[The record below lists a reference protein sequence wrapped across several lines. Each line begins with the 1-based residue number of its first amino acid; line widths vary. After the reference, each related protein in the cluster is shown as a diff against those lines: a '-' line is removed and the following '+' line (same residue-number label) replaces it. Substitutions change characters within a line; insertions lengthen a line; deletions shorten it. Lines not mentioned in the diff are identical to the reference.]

1 VLYRRV
7 FFDFQTGDSF
17 EEVTSLVKFD
27 DFTFSIRAGSDTFH
41 YSQNVAN
48 ISLVYDA
55 AIYTKIMGATNDI
68 IVKII
73 DTDETA
79 SDPIVYTPLFQGHIA
94 PSKSHSY
101 DGIIDN
107 VILNL
112 EALDDGDYLDK
123 EIGDICYRHY
133 TVMNPAS
140 PETSIVHQLAYIAGF
155 TVGQIDGSVTI
166 PVELNAYSPPSTSD
180 TIKDL
185 LDTVLFEYGYVL
197 HFNELGQISPTLWMH
212 TDAVDALTFN
222 EDNVL
227 DGSFDIADGLK
238 EYDGAEITYY
248 ELGEG
253 ITTSGQTDI
262 LLYRDGDLP
271 YASDGS
277 FLGYAVLS
285 GYTYPPL
292 TNVIDETTGNPTLV
306 YQKYEDTAIK
316 YWTNKAI
323 TERLDYNYKAFTS
336 DFSSIVAT
344 SGWYL
349 DYSADAGVELIT
361 SEFENTQARIVF
373 SGLNNDANLLYY
385 CNVYGKILYKTSE
398 RVCAVTTI
406 SGSEDLDKYVSTFI
420 FEKEHADILCKFLA
434 LQHSTNNLNI
444 DLESEQLVEVGELVY
459 VITGDGTNELC
470 YVAERKYTEKTKLYT
485 YSLRSYMYGDE
496 VTLPALTSQS
506 VTSPSRINGVTS
518 SSTPDAKEMM
528 GGALF
533 VSTTNIVR
541 NRLEELTPSGISMYA
556 RYAYDGTDYLGR
568 FTVELSHDGV
578 TYQDP
583 VYTSASDE
591 TSYVYAVPTTMIVTA
606 SSYYVASVRIRL
618 YPTGGVGV
626 YKQQALCAV
635 TADPSIAPMYLGIGI
650 LSALG
655 TMEYEAADV
664 NETGDITVIGAF
676 DQVYVGDTV
685 VNYSATGGVATL
697 GMFKWNGSA
706 WVKTT
711 SIKDLTP
718 AMNDLFGLSV
728 AGISIADATVLS
740 LLIAKQ
746 ILAEN
751 VDVTGQLTVQA
762 GGRMRYETGAGVQKR
777 CVQLAD
783 EKIDWLDTPDTTP
796 ASAEQLRF
804 RFGRLGVS
812 GAVLADGEFYTNC
825 DQGLS
830 AETIIKTSTGYSPA
844 YRFDAAGDL
853 WIGYGIYE
861 KKYSAGA
868 WGTEVSTASDVSG
881 YKSGFITL
889 QNGDGLL
896 VYIDYTASSLKQ
908 CLKIGGIWGTPT
920 TIRSVSFSSHVAAV
934 QENNGAIRVVYQEIP
949 SLKIFEIVNTGSG
962 FGTPVEIVASA
973 SLCAPAYLLAT
984 DGTLRLAYSDASG
997 YLTEIIY
1004 TTTWSSASVITSAA
1018 SGYPAYYQKIN
1029 GSIYI
1034 AYRREADG
1042 YIVEKMLNSTWGS
1055 ESVLNAASSNAP
1067 ALIQQINGDIHFAY
1081 TTTDLV
1087 ERIHRNYA
1095 RVGGGFIAK
1104 GATDY
1109 TLFDGAK
1116 ITVSGTS
1123 LTGYIG
1129 PQGPTGPTGDQ
1140 GEQGIQG
1147 DAATIAVGTVV
1158 PGDSPEDAS
1167 VINSGTSGDAVFD
1180 FTLPK
1185 GDPGTTVPDISA
1197 LTVCTDPDPVNDSL
1211 IIYDASA
1218 GSHKRLAPE
1227 KAFSPPIGFI
1237 YAQFPGKS
1245 DPATLFGL
1253 GTWSNVSSSFAGDF
1267 FRAEGGNA
1275 GAFKS
1280 GEQAQMILNHVHT
1293 TYMPFGNAT
1302 AGSGAPYQVR
1312 AASNIVASYNASS
1325 GNPTVNGGVEN
1336 RPANQTIR
1344 IWERTA

>member
-1 VLYRRV
+1 MLYRRV

-155 TVGQIDGSVTI
+155 TVGQIDSSVTI

-583 VYTSASDE
+583 VYTSTSDE

-635 TADPSIAPMYLGIGI
+635 TANPSIAPMYLGIGI

-664 NETGDITVIGAF
+664 NETGDITIIGAF

-685 VNYSATGGVATL
+685 VNYSATGGVSLL
-697 GMFKWNGSA
+697 GMYKWNGTA
-706 WVKTT
+706 WAKTT
-711 SIKDLTP
+711 NIKDLTL

-728 AGISIADATVLS
+728 AGISIADATVVS

-783 EKIDWLDTPDTTP
+783 EKIDWLDIPDTTP

-804 RFGRLGVS
+804 RLGRLGV
-812 GAVLADGEFYTNC
+812 GHNVLFDGELCASISSGIRKKGTAVTSADIIFSQKIISTPE
-825 DQGLS
+825 GLRIYYYDYDLEVTRYIS
-830 AETIIKTSTGYSPA
+830 STDNGA
-844 YRFDAAGDL
+844 TWDA
-853 WIGYGIYE
+853 
-861 KKYSAGA
+861 
-868 WGTEVSTASDVSG
+868 
-881 YKSGFITL
+881 
-889 QNGDGLL
+889 
-896 VYIDYTASSLKQ
+896 
-908 CLKIGGIWGTPT
+908 PT
-920 TIRSVSFSSHVAAV
+920 TISGIVAFNFDLYLNEDGTIELFGIRKSDNYLVRST
-934 QENNGAIRVVYQEIP
+934 I
-949 SLKIFEIVNTGSG
+949 TG
-962 FGTPVEIVASA
+962 ASA
-973 SLCAPAYLLAT
+973 STPVSIVSSACSMSAVLKLSNT
-984 DGTLRLAYSDASG
+984 DIRLAYRIGTNFGTLYEIVTSNNGGSWSSPVSISGSVDPAYGYPSISYVLDKYERVIILYSTSPSAYMDLGMRIFDGSSYGAVSYPAPEYIINGNLIVSLSNDVFVVGYGSLGVHVLKLDYETDTFAEEEFIQASFAYPASG
-997 YLTEIIY
+997 CNNSSGNIII
-1004 TTTWSSASVITSAA
+1004 SHGSNVDKSISIME
-1018 SGYPAYYQKIN
+1018 YQ
-1029 GSIYI
+1029 
-1034 AYRREADG
+1034 R
-1042 YIVEKMLNSTWGS
+1042 
-1055 ESVLNAASSNAP
+1055 
-1067 ALIQQINGDIHFAY
+1067 
-1081 TTTDLV
+1081 
-1087 ERIHRNYA
+1087 YA
-1095 RVGGGFIAK
+1095 RVGAGIVASGGT
-1104 GATDY
+1104 GAQGDAHWEKFSNGY
-1109 TLFDGAK
+1109 AK
-1116 ITVSGTS
+1116 IWGRAWISTS
-1123 LTGYIG
+1123 DASLPNRTCNITL
-1129 PQGPTGPTGDQ
+1129 PINLVADTWTLEASPTGPTVDM
-1140 GEQGIQG
+1140 
-1147 DAATIAVGTVV
+1147 ATIASWPNT
-1158 PGDSPEDAS
+1158 
-1167 VINSGTSGDAVFD
+1167 
-1180 FTLPK
+1180 
-1185 GDPGTTVPDISA
+1185 
-1197 LTVCTDPDPVNDSL
+1197 
-1211 IIYDASA
+1211 
-1218 GSHKRLAPE
+1218 GSK
-1227 KAFSPPIGFI
+1227 
-1237 YAQFPGKS
+1237 
-1245 DPATLFGL
+1245 
-1253 GTWSNVSSSFAGDF
+1253 
-1267 FRAEGGNA
+1267 
-1275 GAFKS
+1275 
-1280 GEQAQMILNHVHT
+1280 
-1293 TYMPFGNAT
+1293 T
-1302 AGSGAPYQVR
+1302 AGSVYLNHIDGAAITGYR
-1312 AASNIVASYNASS
+1312 YINWHAEGLY
-1325 GNPTVNGGVEN
+1325 E
-1336 RPANQTIR
+1336 
-1344 IWERTA
+1344 

>member
-485 YSLRSYMYGDE
+485 YSLWSYMYGDE

-533 VSTTNIVR
+533 VSTTNMVR

-591 TSYVYAVPTTMIVTA
+591 TSYAYAVPTTMIVTA
-606 SSYYVASVRIRL
+606 SSYYIASVRIRL

-626 YKQQALCAV
+626 FKQQALCAI

-664 NETGDITVIGAF
+664 NETGDITIIGAF

-706 WVKTT
+706 WIKTT

-783 EKIDWLDTPDTTP
+783 EKIDWLDIPDTTP
-796 ASAEQLRF
+796 VSPEQLRF
-804 RFGRLGVS
+804 RFGRLGVG
-812 GAVLADGEFYTNC
+812 GAVLADGELLANC
-825 DQGLS
+825 TQADS
-830 AETIIKTSTGYSPA
+830 AEQVFTADYPATVRFVQRSNGERWMFYASSGEALVYRLFTGT
-844 YRFDAAGDL
+844 AAGAEATAYAGGAGVLSNIDAIEDADGVL
-853 WIGYGIYE
+853 RVAFLEGSQMYEVVWSGSTWGSPTAIIGNH
-861 KKYSAGA
+861 SAPC
-868 WGTEVSTASDVSG
+868 
-881 YKSGFITL
+881 YH
-889 QNGDGLL
+889 
-896 VYIDYTASSLKQ
+896 ID
-908 CLKIGGIWGTPT
+908 
-920 TIRSVSFSSHVAAV
+920 
-934 QENNGAIRVVYQEIP
+934 
-949 SLKIFEIVNTGSG
+949 
-962 FGTPVEIVASA
+962 
-973 SLCAPAYLLAT
+973 T
-984 DGTLRLAYSDASG
+984 DGTLRLFTVDVSTAAHYLNMTILSG
-997 YLTEIIY
+997 
-1004 TTTWSSASVITSAA
+1004 
-1018 SGYPAYYQKIN
+1018 
-1029 GSIYI
+1029 
-1034 AYRREADG
+1034 
-1042 YIVEKMLNSTWGS
+1042 TWGS
-1055 ESVLNAASSNAP
+1055 PLVIVSAATGYCDV
-1067 ALIQQINGDIHFAY
+1067 ITTGDGTTRLAY
-1081 TTTDLV
+1081 SRDSDNYLV
-1087 ERIHRNYA
+1087 ERIWSGSAWGAESVVNAAISRYPSYFEDVAGQLTITYRRNADKYIVQRALGSSWGAETALLATACSYPSTTQLNDGTLAFTYDRDSAPLGAAIVFLQRYA
-1095 RVGGGFIAK
+1095 RVGAGIIESGSNSNGSWIKFGNGMMQQWGTVNSAESSGNSRTFTVIFPVQFSSTPSVSVSYYDNTASVASINNSSTDRTTTGMKGGLYF
-1104 GATDY
+1104 TSSQ
-1109 TLFDGAK
+1109 T
-1116 ITVSGTS
+1116 GTS
-1123 LTGYIG
+1123 VMDWQAI
-1129 PQGPTGPTGDQ
+1129 
-1140 GEQGIQG
+1140 
-1147 DAATIAVGTVV
+1147 
-1158 PGDSPEDAS
+1158 
-1167 VINSGTSGDAVFD
+1167 
-1180 FTLPK
+1180 
-1185 GDPGTTVPDISA
+1185 
-1197 LTVCTDPDPVNDSL
+1197 
-1211 IIYDASA
+1211 
-1218 GSHKRLAPE
+1218 
-1227 KAFSPPIGFI
+1227 
-1237 YAQFPGKS
+1237 
-1245 DPATLFGL
+1245 
-1253 GTWSNVSSSFAGDF
+1253 GTWS
-1267 FRAEGGNA
+1267 
-1275 GAFKS
+1275 
-1280 GEQAQMILNHVHT
+1280 
-1293 TYMPFGNAT
+1293 
-1302 AGSGAPYQVR
+1302 
-1312 AASNIVASYNASS
+1312 
-1325 GNPTVNGGVEN
+1325 
-1336 RPANQTIR
+1336 
-1344 IWERTA
+1344 